1 MGKHR
6 FDCVDVFEMCSQA
19 AFFFSR
25 NRVKNSIIVKYHCNL
40 K

>member
-19 AFFFSR
+19 AFFLAE
-25 NRVKNSIIVKYHCNL
+25 IEL
-40 K
+40 KTVIL